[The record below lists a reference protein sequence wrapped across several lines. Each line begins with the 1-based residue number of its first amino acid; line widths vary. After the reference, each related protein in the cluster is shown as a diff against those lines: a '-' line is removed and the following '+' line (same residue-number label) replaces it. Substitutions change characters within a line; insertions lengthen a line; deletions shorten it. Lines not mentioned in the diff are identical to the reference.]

1 MMGPP
6 ADIINEGGGS
16 MFDAL
21 TNFIVYLETALQK
34 TDDPAEVLE
43 IIRILKTARK
53 LQARHSTDPARI
65 AS

>member
-1 MMGPP
+1 
-6 ADIINEGGGS
+6 

-21 TNFIVYLETALQK
+21 TNFINYLEASLQK
-34 TDDPAEVLE
+34 TDDPTETLE

-53 LQARHSTDPARI
+53 LQARNAEALSKI

>member
-1 MMGPP
+1 
-6 ADIINEGGGS
+6 

-21 TNFIVYLETALQK
+21 TNFINYLEASLQK
-34 TDDPAEVLE
+34 TDDPAEVME

-53 LQARHSTDPARI
+53 LQAKNRSRDTQI